1 MQIYTLYCRVL
12 HAKATINISWR
23 RKFYTPFLS
32 SRLILRAPW
41 AVNLAVKIWII
52 KNIHLNKLCSVY
64 NALFSLVW
72 NKDLQIVNKHLSVT
86 LCQRQTSTKW
96 NNCMPAGHQ
105 CLHTS
110 REIITILIPVE
121 SNNTDLILE
130 HVFFVYLYN
139 RNRLLI

>member
-1 MQIYTLYCRVL
+1 MQIYTLYCGVL
-12 HAKATINISWR
+12 HAMATINISWR

-32 SRLILRAPW
+32 SCFWEHLEQLKS
-41 AVNLAVKIWII
+41 LAVKIWII

-96 NNCMPAGHQ
+96 NNCMPSMPSYKQ
-105 CLHTS
+105 
-110 REIITILIPVE
+110 RNYNNILIEP
-121 SNNTDLILE
+121 NNTDLLLE

>member
-12 HAKATINISWR
+12 QAMATINISWR

-32 SRLILRAPW
+32 SRFWEHLEQLT
-41 AVNLAVKIWII
+41 NGHE
-52 KNIHLNKLCSVY
+52 NMNHLNKLCSVY

-96 NNCMPAGHQ
+96 NNCMPSMPSYKQ
-105 CLHTS
+105 
-110 REIITILIPVE
+110 RNYYIILIEP
-121 SNNTDLILE
+121 NNTDLLLE

>member
-12 HAKATINISWR
+12 HAMATINISWR

-32 SRLILRAPW
+32 SRFWEHLEQLT
-41 AVNLAVKIWII
+41 NGHE
-52 KNIHLNKLCSVY
+52 NMNHLNKLCSVY
-64 NALFSLVW
+64 NALFSLVNEIKIFKLSINICQW
-72 NKDLQIVNKHLSVT
+72 HYVKDKQVQSETIA
-86 LCQRQTSTKW
+86 C
-96 NNCMPAGHQ
+96 HQ

-110 REIITILIPVE
+110 REIITILIEP
-121 SNNTDLILE
+121 NNTDLLLE

>member
-12 HAKATINISWR
+12 HAMATINISWR

-32 SRLILRAPW
+32 SRFWEHLEQLTWPW
-41 AVNLAVKIWII
+41 
-52 KNIHLNKLCSVY
+52 KNIHLNKLCSVLLMHY
-64 NALFSLVW
+64 LAWYEIEIYKLSINICQWHYV
-72 NKDLQIVNKHLSVT
+72 KDKQVQSETIA
-86 LCQRQTSTKW
+86 C
-96 NNCMPAGHQ
+96 HQ

-110 REIITILIPVE
+110 REIITILIEP
-121 SNNTDLILE
+121 NNTDLLLE